1 MRIAPVAQVVEQLPF
16 KEKVRGSSPLGG
28 TVLTQ
33 NPEPDK
39 ARFKVMYPEWY
50 MTQKSKL
57 KIEI

>member
-33 NPEPDK
+33 NPEPEQSTVQGHVPEVVHDS
-39 ARFKVMYPEWY
+39 KVK
-50 MTQKSKL
+50 TKN
-57 KIEI
+57 